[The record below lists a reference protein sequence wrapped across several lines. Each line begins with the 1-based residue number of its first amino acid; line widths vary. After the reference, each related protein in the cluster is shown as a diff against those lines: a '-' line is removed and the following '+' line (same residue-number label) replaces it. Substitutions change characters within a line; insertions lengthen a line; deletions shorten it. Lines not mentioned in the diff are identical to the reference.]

1 MRRRLFRSLAAL
13 LLLGLAAPAPFA
25 TAVSVSADPPPAAFR
40 RVDAAVQ
47 GGILKGLYPGA
58 VVVVGRHDRVL
69 YRAAYG
75 RTTWSRSAPKPTV
88 GGSLWD
94 IASLTKVVGTASAA
108 ARLVDRDSL
117 LLDAPVSRY
126 LPAFGTGDKSRVTV
140 RMLLD
145 HTSGLPPYLPFHRMA
160 KSRARAVDLLLAEPL
175 RRTPGDTAVYSDLN
189 ALVMGLVLERAA
201 GLPLESVVT
210 RQVLRPLGLRD
221 TRFRPTR
228 ALAPRIVPSAMSGG
242 RPLRGVN
249 DLNAVAFGG
258 VAGHAGL
265 FSTGSDL
272 ARFAQTWLRLGN
284 VPARSSTSS
293 GGSATRSGTR
303 SVGTAARRW
312 VDSVTIRSF
321 LAPGSPRAGTR
332 LLGWDT
338 RDTLRADPDEPSVFG
353 SRLTSAAYGHTGWT
367 GVQIWIDPG
376 YDLFLVFLTNR
387 SFAPRT
393 RNSLEDLREVRAAV
407 ADAVVDAAAVR

>member
-1 MRRRLFRSLAAL
+1 VRRRLLRPLAAL
-13 LLLGLAAPAPFA
+13 LLLGLAAPAPSA
-25 TAVSVSADPPPAAFR
+25 TAAPLSADPPPEAFR
-40 RVDAAVQ
+40 GVDAAVQ
-47 GGILKGLYPGA
+47 RGILQGVYPGA

-88 GGSLWD
+88 SRSLWD
-94 IASLTKVVGTASAA
+94 IASLTKVVGTTSAA

-117 LLDAPVSRY
+117 LLDAPVGRY
-126 LPAFGTGDKSRVTV
+126 LPGFGTGDKSRVTV

-175 RRTPGDTAVYSDLN
+175 RRAPGDTAVYSDLN
-189 ALVMGLVLERAA
+189 ALVMGLVLERATR
-201 GLPLESVVT
+201 LPLESVVT

-221 TRFRPTR
+221 TRFRPTP
-228 ALAPRIVPSAMSGG
+228 AHAPRIVPSGMSRG

-249 DLNAVAFGG
+249 DLNAVTFGG

-265 FSTGSDL
+265 FATGTDL
-272 ARFAQTWLRLGN
+272 ARFAQTWLRLGS
-284 VPARSSTSS
+284 VP
-293 GGSATRSGTR
+293 GGSGTR
-303 SVGTAARRW
+303 TAATAARRW
-312 VDSVTIRSF
+312 VDSVTMRSF
-321 LAPGSPRAGTR
+321 LAPGSPRSGTR

-338 RDTLRADPDEPSVFG
+338 RDTLRTEEDGPSVYG
-353 SRLTSAAYGHTGWT
+353 SRLTPAAYGHTGWT

-387 SFAPRT
+387 SFAPRA
-393 RNSLEDLREVRAAV
+393 RNSLEALRDVRAAV
-407 ADAVVDAAAVR
+407 ADAVVDAAAVRSGEGGG